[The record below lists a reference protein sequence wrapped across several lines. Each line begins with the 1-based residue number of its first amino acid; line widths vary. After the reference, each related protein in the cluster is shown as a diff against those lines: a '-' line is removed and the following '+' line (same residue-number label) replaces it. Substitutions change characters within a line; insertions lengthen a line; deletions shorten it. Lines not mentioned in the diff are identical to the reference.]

1 MSLLHHATV
10 LSVLAVGAA
19 SGTASGAAPD
29 EVVHI
34 FESAR
39 IEFDQ
44 DQDDDRRVLETSVEL
59 PAVPA
64 DQRDARRIT
73 ATVTV
78 RSVPTG
84 SGTRRRPGDVWA
96 RPGSLSV
103 VALDAEGA
111 PVNVELIR
119 FATGYGRGA
128 TYTQDVTALA
138 PLLGGRRTLILTIS
152 TYRKPA
158 WEVSARLVFS
168 DEGVGYRRP
177 AFAAPLFAEIAV
189 TADNPRLAATVVIPP
204 GLTRPRIRIL
214 STGHSTDGGPENEF
228 ITCTHVLGVDGHRI
242 VSWRPWSERGADGRA
257 ANPWAGRRTIDG
269 REVWSSDFDRSG
281 WQPGLVVEPLL
292 VPVPELTPGRHEI
305 TLEVLGIRPGDR
317 DHAHGYWRISG
328 VVLADEPWPA
338 PAAP

>member
-1 MSLLHHATV
+1 MSRTHRATV
-10 LSVLAVGAA
+10 LSILIAGAA
-19 SGTASGAAPD
+19 SLATPD
-29 EVVHI
+29 EVVQI

-39 IEFDQ
+39 IEFDPELG
-44 DQDDDRRVLETSVEL
+44 DDGRVLGTSVEL
-59 PAVPA
+59 PAVPG

-84 SGTRRRPGDVWA
+84 SGPQERPGDEWT

-103 VALDAEGA
+103 VALDADGT
-111 PVNVELIR
+111 PIDVELIR

-138 PLLGGRRTLILTIS
+138 PLLAGQRALRLTIS

-158 WEVSARLVFS
+158 WVVSARLVFS
-168 DEGVGYRRP
+168 DSGVGYRRP
-177 AFAAPLFAEIAV
+177 AFAAPLFAETAV
-189 TADNPRLAATVVIPP
+189 TADNPRLAATIVIPP
-204 GLTRPRIRIL
+204 GLTRPRVRIL

-228 ITCTHVLGVDGHRI
+228 ITCTHVLSVDGHEI
-242 VSWRPWSERGADGRA
+242 VSWRPWSERGALLRA
-257 ANPWAGRRTIDG
+257 VNPWAGRRTIDG
-269 REVWSSDFDRSG
+269 REVWSSDLDRSG
-281 WQPGLVVEPLL
+281 WQPGLVVEPLI

-305 TLEVLGIRPGDR
+305 TLEVLGIRPSDR

-338 PAAP
+338 SPAP